1 LRYHCALNDQEEL
14 LPGIIEKLPFDFPTE
29 DLDGLALDDPFAEL
43 GGHLLSVVGVEIQ
56 LVADLLV
63 REIQSHEIKTEDP
76 DPQRLV
82 MASEDRTSQV
92 VEEFLTGLAT
102 VALPLRLG
110 RIMTLFRN
118 PQRVAMG
125 ASHALGPAQLAN
137 RFVTLPVVD
146 EILDVDHRP

>member
-1 LRYHCALNDQEEL
+1 
-14 LPGIIEKLPFDFPTE
+14 
-29 DLDGLALDDPFAEL
+29 
-43 GGHLLSVVGVEIQ
+43 
-56 LVADLLV
+56 
-63 REIQSHEIKTEDP
+63 
-76 DPQRLV
+76 

-102 VALPLRLG
+102 VALSLRLG

>member
-1 LRYHCALNDQEEL
+1 MSCHHIDFVA
-14 LPGIIEKLPFDFPTE
+14 FDFPTE

-43 GGHLLSVVGVEIQ
+43 GGHLLSIVGVEIQ

-82 MASEDRTSQV
+82 MASEDRPSQV

-110 RIMTLFRN
+110 CIMTLFRN